1 MAKSLKE
8 QDAKTA
14 AGPDVYERAN
24 TAIHDLMDELC
35 DALQITNAESF
46 KRKGYEMV
54 AHYYQQ
60 PVNTGELT
68 LVFASVLQ
76 DVLNKLEMTQ
86 QSEEISMIRDPYTI
100 MKLDE

>member
-1 MAKSLKE
+1 MAESLKD
-8 QDAKTA
+8 QGTQKA
-14 AGPDVYERAN
+14 AELDVYERAN

-35 DALQITNAESF
+35 DALQVSDPEPY

-54 AHYYQQ
+54 SRYCQQ

-68 LVFASVLQ
+68 LVFAAVLQ
-76 DVLNKLEMTQ
+76 DVLEKLELTQ
-86 QSEEISMIRDPYTI
+86 QSEDIGMIRDPYTV

>member
-1 MAKSLKE
+1 MAKSLKN

-35 DALQITNAESF
+35 DAMQVTNTEPY

-54 AHYYQQ
+54 GHYFQQ

-76 DVLNKLEMTQ
+76 DVLTKLEMTQ
-86 QSEEISMIRDPYTI
+86 QSEEISMIRDPYTM
-100 MKLDE
+100 MKLEE